1 MPKRLQV
8 IFDNDEYRDLQ
19 RIAKRAR
26 LTVSALVRET
36 LRDMSR
42 IAMGAH
48 IADYT
53 RAVQEIALDRY
64 STTTK
69 KRKPIDRKNVARP
82 RKAGDSIVKISSK
95 FQVVIP
101 QHVRESMGLEPGQE
115 VSVVEDDGLI
125 QLVPMQPV
133 EWYRGSLPGIDTTI
147 IREPDRF

>member
-8 IFDNDEYRDLQ
+8 IFENDEYRGLQ

-48 IADYT
+48 LVDYT
-53 RAVQEIALDRY
+53 RAVQETALDRH
-64 STTTK
+64 TTTRK
-69 KRKPIDRKNVARP
+69 KPVPIDTKTVKRRH
-82 RKAGDSIVKISSK
+82 KAGESIVKISSK
-95 FQVVIP
+95 YQVVIP
-101 QHVRESMGLEPGQE
+101 QRVRESMGLEPGQE

-125 QLVPMQPV
+125 QLILLHPV

-147 IREPDRF
+147 RREPDRF